1 MIAQLHYICLSVVL
15 LLTGFDGCEKV
26 EFPMTN
32 QQQQNTAS
40 DAEQNQ
46 PQSDRYPLATFA
58 GGCFW
63 GVEYNFGRVPGV
75 RATRVGFMGGKVDN
89 PTYKDVCYKDTHHAE
104 VVQLRYD
111 PNTVTYEQLVK
122 IFFIM
127 HDPTTLNRQGP
138 DVGDQYRSA
147 IFCHSPEQ
155 KEIAKKVK
163 ADLDASGKFNGAI
176 VTEITKAGPFWKA
189 EKYHQQYIKKNPSR
203 SCHLVDLN
211 EIKKILNETDL

>member
-75 RATRVGFMGGKVDN
+75 RATRVGFMGGRTRN
-89 PTYKDVCYKDTHHAE
+89 PSYKQVCYENTNHAE
-104 VVQLRYD
+104 VVQLKYD
-111 PNTVTYEQLVK
+111 PEKVTYEQLVK
-122 IFFIM
+122 IFFLL

-138 DVGDQYRSA
+138 DVGSQYRSA
-147 IFCHSPEQ
+147 IFYHSPEQ
-155 KEIAKKVK
+155 KEIAEEIKRE
-163 ADLDASGKFNGAI
+163 LNASGRFRRPI
-176 VTEITKAGPFWKA
+176 VTEIAAAKPFWKA
-189 EKYHQQYIKKNPSR
+189 EDYHQQYIEKNPSR
-203 SCHLVDLN
+203 SCHVVDFD
-211 EIKKILNETDL
+211 EIEKILNEVE